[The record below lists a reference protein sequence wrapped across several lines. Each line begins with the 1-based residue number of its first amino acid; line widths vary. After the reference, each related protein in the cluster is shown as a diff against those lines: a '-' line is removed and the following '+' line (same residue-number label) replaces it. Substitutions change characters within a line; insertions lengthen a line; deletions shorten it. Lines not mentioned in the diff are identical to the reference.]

1 MALFFIL
8 SRWYNALVKK
18 DNKIVVG
25 NWKMNPPS
33 LKEATKL
40 FSGVI
45 KNLPS
50 LKKTEVIVCPPFLY
64 LEQLKKI
71 SKRIILGAQD
81 ASFEEKGA
89 FTGEVSAEMLYNTGV
104 RYVILGH
111 SERRTLVETNELV
124 NKKIKA
130 SLSAGLVPILCVG
143 ESVRDESHSYFNLVK
158 TQLEK
163 CLSDVNKNLI
173 SKVII
178 AYEPVW
184 AISSTINQQDATPA
198 DCLEMVIF
206 IRKILSD
213 KLGVKAKMPRIL
225 YGGSVDDKDVEGF
238 LKDGGVDGVLVGRA
252 SLDVEKFSNIIKVC
266 EVLNK

>member
-1 MALFFIL
+1 MVK
-8 SRWYNALVKK
+8 VKK
-18 DNKIVVG
+18 IIVG
-25 NWKMNPPS
+25 NWKMNPPIS
-33 LKEATKL
+33 KDAEKL
-40 FSGVI
+40 FSGVAKEI
-45 KNLPS
+45 S
-50 LKKTEVIVCPPFLY
+50 GVKKTEVVICTPFIY
-64 LEQLKKI
+64 LEKLHKI
-71 SKRIILGAQD
+71 SRKIILGAQD
-81 ASFEEKGA
+81 AFFEEKGA
-89 FTGEVSAEMLYNTGV
+89 FTGEVSGEMLYSTGV

-111 SERRTLVETNELV
+111 SERRALGETNELV

-143 ESVRDESHSYFNLVK
+143 ETLRDESHSYFNLVK
-158 TQLEK
+158 TQLEE
-163 CLSDVNKNLI
+163 CLSGINKDLI

-184 AISSTINQQDATPA
+184 AISSTINHHDATPA

-225 YGGSVDDKDVEGF
+225 YGGSVDDKEVQGF

-266 EVLNK
+266 EVLNKSKI